1 MVTGIQAASDE
12 HPRKNAA
19 LDYSDETKS
28 NEELRAELAIMRQRV
43 IELERSNNGYYE
55 TRRVLHKAVQQY
67 RDTLD
72 HAVLGFFQTTP
83 AGRYLTANNALARLL
98 GYDSTTE
105 LMDAV
110 SDIRHQ
116 LYVNPDVR
124 DRFQQQIEAQGYV
137 ENFEYQ
143 VYRKDGQP
151 LWLSENS
158 RVMKDASSSVTY
170 YEGSVMNVTHYKA
183 EITSLEGA
191 LKERTVALQAASDD
205 VIKEVAGRQQAEN
218 TLSTTQHQFTA
229 ILETIPGIVSWI
241 SADLRYL
248 GVNRQLAE
256 MFGRAP
262 EEFVGQHIGFLN
274 ASSKFNDF
282 IEEFFK
288 SPDEEAVHEF
298 QANVKGQNRTYLIV
312 VQKYINSDDRHHPEN
327 AAFAVGI
334 DVTERQKAEKELRS
348 TKDQLQAALDAV
360 PGIVSWI
367 DADLRYLGVNRHL
380 ANLFSLPVDAFTGKN
395 IGFLHTSPDFVDFVQ
410 DIFDAA
416 TNDAS
421 REISAVVNGDHKDF
435 LIMAQK
441 YDEQN
446 AVFTVG
452 IDITEKKQAAKALQ
466 EAESKYRSIFNSVA
480 DGIFQTSPD
489 GQYLSANPA
498 LAQIYGYNS
507 PEDLISSLTSIHKQ
521 LYVDI
526 QRRNEFVRLLDQHDE
541 VMRFESQVYRK
552 DGKQIWIS
560 ENARAVRDKKGL
572 LLHYEGTVKDIT
584 ERKHALEALE
594 RAKNELASKVE
605 ERTQSLQNLNAQL
618 RSEMT
623 ERSQIAKALRTS
635 EAELKALFAAMTDY
649 IAVFDAQGRYQ
660 KILDTNSEL
669 LYDPSRDRIG
679 QSVYDVLP
687 PEQATLFMITIQRA
701 LNTGK
706 TITLDYTLP
715 IHVLNSEQQPGA
727 AVDEVANAIGDGMDS
742 IQGSHHYN
750 HQLDKQQDAWFS
762 ASISPLPDN
771 RVMWVARDITQQKI
785 SESALI
791 TAEAKYRG
799 IVENATD
806 GIFQTTPDGYFLSA
820 NPALLKIYGY
830 ESLRSFMEQVGDV
843 SRLYVNPERRKQFV
857 EQIEIDDVLAQFE
870 SQIHRGNGEVIWIS
884 ENARTV
890 RDDEGN
896 ILYYEGIVQ
905 DVTVRKQ
912 AELALQAEQ
921 EKSEKLLLNV
931 LPQAVANRLKQK
943 PGVIAERFDNV
954 TVLFADIVDF
964 TSLAAEVAP
973 GELVAQLNRIFS
985 LFDQLSDRHDL
996 EKIKTIGDAYMVV
1009 GGLPTATD
1017 NHAEAIA
1024 DMALDMQSH
1033 IGQFKRTD
1041 GSPFQLRIGIHT
1053 GPVVAGVIGIR
1064 KFIYDLWGDTVNVA
1078 SRMESKGSGGGIQ
1091 VTTDVYEHLKDCY
1104 RMEERGL
1111 IDVKGK
1117 GQMQTYWLKSRINE
1131 HG

>member
-1 MVTGIQAASDE
+1 MVTGIQATSGEYSGRNGSLKQSDE
-12 HPRKNAA
+12 M
-19 LDYSDETKS
+19 KS
-28 NEELRAELAIMRQRV
+28 NEELRAELTMMRQRV
-43 IELERSNNGYYE
+43 AELEQSNNGYYE

-67 RDTLD
+67 RDILD
-72 HAVLGFFQTTP
+72 HSVLGFFQTTP
-83 AGRYLTANNALARLL
+83 AGRYLTANTALAQLL
-98 GYDSTTE
+98 GYDSATE
-105 LMDAV
+105 LMDTV
-110 SDIRHQ
+110 FDIRHQ
-116 LYVNPDVR
+116 LYVDPEER
-124 DRFQQQIEAQGYV
+124 DRFRQHIEADGHI

-143 VYRKDGQP
+143 VYRKDGQVI
-151 LWLSENS
+151 WLSES
-158 RVMKDASSSVTY
+158 ARVIRDTTSGVAY
-170 YEGSVMNVTHYKA
+170 YEGSVMNVSHYKKRIA
-183 EITSLEGA
+183 A
-191 LKERTVALQAASDD
+191 LKDSLTERTIALQAASED
-205 VIKEVAGRQQAEN
+205 VLKEVAGRQQAEN
-218 TLSTTQHQFTA
+218 ILSTTQHQFTA

-241 SADLRYL
+241 SSDLRYL

-256 MFGRAP
+256 MFGREPA
-262 EEFVGQHIGFLN
+262 EFVGQDIGFLN
-274 ASSKFNDF
+274 ASSRFNDF
-282 IEEFFK
+282 IEEFFQR
-288 SPDEEAVHEF
+288 DDDEAVYEF
-298 QANVKGQNRTYLIV
+298 QANVNGQNRNYLIV
-312 VQKYINSDDRHHPEN
+312 VQKYINSDGKN
-327 AAFAVGI
+327 GSQKAAFAVGI
-334 DVTERQKAEKELRS
+334 DVTDRQKAEKELRS

-367 DADLRYLGVNRHL
+367 SADLRYLGVNRHL
-380 ANLFSLPVDAFTGKN
+380 ANLFSLPIDAFIGKN

-410 DIFDAA
+410 DIFDDS
-416 TNDAS
+416 TKDAS
-421 REISAVVNGDHKDF
+421 REVSAVVNGEHKDF

-452 IDITEKKQAAKALQ
+452 IDITDQKQAAKALQ
-466 EAESKYRSIFNSVA
+466 DAESKYRSIFNSVA

-498 LAQIYGYNS
+498 LAEIYGYES
-507 PEDLISSLTSIHKQ
+507 PDDLMTNLTSIHKQ
-521 LYVDI
+521 LYVDKS
-526 QRRNEFVRLLDQHDE
+526 RRHTFVHRLEKHDE

-552 DGKQIWIS
+552 DGKLIWIS
-560 ENARAVRDKKGL
+560 ENARAVRDETGK

-584 ERKHALEALE
+584 ERKQAVDALE
-594 RAKNELASKVE
+594 RAKDELATKVE
-605 ERTQSLQNLNAQL
+605 ERTQTLQNLNAQL
-618 RSEMT
+618 REEMT
-623 ERSQIAKALRTS
+623 ERNHIEKALRTS
-635 EAELKALFAAMTDY
+635 EAELKALFGAMTDY
-649 IAVFDAQGRYQ
+649 IAVFDAHGQYQ

-669 LYDPSRDRIG
+669 LYDPYRDRIG
-679 QSVYDVLP
+679 KSVYDVLP

-715 IHVLNSEQQPGA
+715 IHVLISEQQSALVEGNPVNPHA
-727 AVDEVANAIGDGMDS
+727 KNQE
-742 IQGSHHYN
+742 
-750 HQLDKQQDAWFS
+750 AWFS

-771 RVMWVARDITQQKI
+771 RVMWVARDITQQKL

-791 TAEAKYRG
+791 NAEAKYRG

-806 GIFQTTPDGYFLSA
+806 GIFQTTPDGYCLSA
-820 NPALLKIYGY
+820 NPALLKMYGY
-830 ESLRSFMEQVGDV
+830 GSLRALMEQVGDV
-843 SRLYVNPERRKQFV
+843 SSLYVDPERRQQFV
-857 EQIEIDDVLAQFE
+857 QRLESEEVLAQFE
-870 SQIHRGNGEVIWIS
+870 SQIRRYNGEVIWVS

-890 RDDEGN
+890 RDEVGN

-931 LPQAVANRLKQK
+931 LPQAVATRLKQN

-954 TVLFADIVDF
+954 TVLFADIVNF
-964 TSLAAEVAP
+964 TSLSAQVAP

-985 LFDQLSDRHDL
+985 LFDQLSDRHGL

-1009 GGLPTATD
+1009 GGLPTPIENPD
-1017 NHAEAIA
+1017 GAIA
-1024 DMALDMQSH
+1024 DMALDMQAQ

-1091 VTTDVYEHLKDCY
+1091 VTTDVYENLKDHY
-1104 RMEERGL
+1104 HLEERGL
-1111 IDVKGK
+1111 IGISCLHPTSAALVRIHEMGDPPVVKFRD
-1117 GQMQTYWLKSRINE
+1117 L
-1131 HG
+1131 